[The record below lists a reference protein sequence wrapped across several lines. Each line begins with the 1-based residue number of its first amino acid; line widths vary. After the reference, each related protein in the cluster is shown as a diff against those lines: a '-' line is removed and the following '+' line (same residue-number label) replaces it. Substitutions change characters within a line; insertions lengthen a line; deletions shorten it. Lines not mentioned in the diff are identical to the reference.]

1 MNQDLLLKSMQWTL
15 IPRNPAILP
24 TAGARRKRLAP
35 ADQPHSRA
43 RTCSKSSARA
53 ASPSAAARLLG
64 ARLGGS
70 KDARRPIWLI
80 GNMTARRLGGTSGAR
95 GLGAGLGCRGPGGRG
110 GPCGRG
116 VGCGVCCGCCR
127 RDAVTLGAASAAAAA
142 AVAAAA
148 AGAAVAA
155 VAAAAAA
162 GLRPAAA
169 AAAAAGWAARPGRNS
184 PIFTHVAS
192 G

>member
-1 MNQDLLLKSMQWTL
+1 MNQDFVLKSMQWTL

-127 RDAVTLGAASAAAAA
+127 RDAKSRLILAKSNARVACGFCSCGPPETISPGTRPVTFGESSCP
-142 AVAAAA
+142 
-148 AGAAVAA
+148 
-155 VAAAAAA
+155 
-162 GLRPAAA
+162 RPILETF
-169 AAAAAGWAARPGRNS
+169 GIR
-184 PIFTHVAS
+184 
-192 G
+192 